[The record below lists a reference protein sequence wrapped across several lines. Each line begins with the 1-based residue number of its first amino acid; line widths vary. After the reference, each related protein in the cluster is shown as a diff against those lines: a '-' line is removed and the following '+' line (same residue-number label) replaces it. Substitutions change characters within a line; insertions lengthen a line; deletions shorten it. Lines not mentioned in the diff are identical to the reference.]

1 MNLYSINTGHFK
13 LDGGA
18 MFGVVP
24 KTIWNKTNPADEN
37 NLIELAMRC
46 LLIQTDDRLTLV
58 DTGIGDKQ
66 SEKAL
71 SYYHLYGEHTLDH
84 SLASHGFSRKDI
96 TDVFLTHLH
105 LDHAGAAVMKENE
118 VLIPSFPNAVYWS
131 NSVHWNWALHPNDRE
146 KASFLREN
154 FLPLRKKNVVKFIDG
169 DQHNLFPQEITI
181 KLVSG
186 HTESMML
193 PIIQYKGKTIVF
205 VADLIPTVSHIP
217 IPYVPGYDV
226 YPLKSMDEKRSF
238 LQEAVDNNYILFFE
252 HDPYIECC
260 TLQMTEKGVRIA
272 DTFLL
277 KDL

>member
-24 KTIWNKTNPADEN
+24 KTIWNRTNPADDM

-46 LLIQTDDRLTLV
+46 LLIQTGKRLILV

-66 SEKAL
+66 SEKFL
-71 SYYHLYGEHTLDH
+71 SYYHLYGEHSLDK
-84 SLASHGFSRKDI
+84 SLASHGFSPEDI
-96 TDVFLTHLH
+96 TDVYLTHLH
-105 LDHAGAAVMKENE
+105 LDHVGGAVKKENE
-118 VLIPSFPNAVYWS
+118 ELIPSFPNAIYWT
-131 NSVHWNWALHPNDRE
+131 NSTHWHWAIHPNDRE
-146 KASFLREN
+146 KTSFLKEN
-154 FLPLRKKNVVKFIDG
+154 ILPLQDKGVLRFIEKDIRYPFPPEI
-169 DQHNLFPQEITI
+169 QTQLF
-181 KLVSG
+181 SG
-186 HTESMML
+186 HTEAMML
-193 PIIQYKGKTIVF
+193 PMIHYKDKTIVF

-238 LQEAVDNNYILFFE
+238 LQQALENSYILFFE

-260 TLQMTEKGVRIA
+260 TLKTTDKGIRVA

-277 KDL
+277 SDL